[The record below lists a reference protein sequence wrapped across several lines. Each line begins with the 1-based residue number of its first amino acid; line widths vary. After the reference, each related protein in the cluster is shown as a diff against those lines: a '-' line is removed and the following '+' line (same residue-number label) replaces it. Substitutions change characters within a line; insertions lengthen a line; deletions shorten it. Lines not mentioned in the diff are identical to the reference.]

1 MRPQSLL
8 RKEDL
13 MKKHLKKALAL
24 MLMTSLLAS
33 SIPSVFA
40 LDSGNNGNGNAA
52 EAPSAS
58 ANTPASQST
67 SVGVQD
73 SDLIELSNSLANGT
87 HTYYN
92 TKRNVITV
100 ENQTMKLNYGL
111 KGFSDRMYV
120 QSLSN
125 SKGVNYITDTMDV
138 FVKDTSGNTHYASK
152 SVTDAEANIYRYGYY
167 YYENRIEGQVF
178 TTGITAD
185 PNYNFSV
192 DLSETYKTN
201 EISYNNSGKYFTV
214 NAGASDPF
222 IGFVTGTKKNSF
234 IFTTYNYLKAAD
246 YDTVE
251 IKVKAENATSGAQ
264 IFIVAGS
271 ETKFNSTQSKN
282 FTFETDG
289 EWHTY
294 RINISDIAGY
304 EGELKYVRFDIPAA
318 PGSRV
323 DIEYIKVYKAQQEG
337 ISSALSMQRS
347 FISYSNKLHH
357 VAQFSTTEEITDIDS
372 VGMTTKIDANTVN
385 ALIVKDASGYKTSLD
400 GVDWASAEYVGF
412 DIAGAGVFGYILPA
426 DNNSGSM
433 IVTQENGYYI
443 ITQTMSVSSFTPSGT
458 NNVETGKYEAYVS
471 NNANDVF
478 FGQRIYTDETH
489 SFDDFIVAAEC
500 ERHPLTEENIIV
512 HASDST
518 GGSFKGYDALYGYY
532 VFGISGTS
540 FNPAYYDFPNRHYN
554 VSFTVKGDQ
563 YDRQMYFLTRCT
575 STGCLEAA
583 ALLDSYNMLL
593 PVPVQVSKNFAGDGE
608 NTIYNIDDAAYS
620 EAYFPMT
627 VKADETVTYNILN
640 LYQNWGQYPLKQ
652 ISSIQYHTPYY
663 HFSTGVT
670 ETNCINLF
678 PLCGPGLPDFRGM
691 SAPFWTSQP
700 QHNSAGGHSF
710 LRYYYEDGTYIT
722 SQNTSAV
729 IDSNGFAYCD
739 IIYGVESSDGKIS
752 ATYTHTEMPQTDEN
766 RTFYELKYT
775 FNEDITF
782 KDFAEDFIFYRV
794 TDNNGKGVY
803 KKVGYLDS
811 NNQSQ
816 VVDAISVAGERQD
829 FELGDACPY
838 FSFFMMPDWDR
849 DATWIQGYTN
859 LAVLFKDWTVISG
872 GKEIEANLYLI
883 NTKDYLTL
891 TMDLGEIT
899 FKAGDTITINAILMP
914 WGSQQME
921 DDPANRLENAQTAIY
936 ESPHYS
942 DVLPDGTLYM
952 DKNVRDVRE
961 NTLLNPMTATAVDNC
976 EVIESAF
983 VPKVK
988 TTNGKY
994 TTFTVSGGS
1003 NNVAIRAYGFDMLTV
1018 PKIEQ
1023 LIDGEWVEYTVSS
1036 INTPD
1041 KYGFGHY
1048 YDGYTV
1054 HYDEDGTYSYS
1065 FVTDMT
1071 DVESKTFRISAD
1083 EAFAGWPTEETDDS
1097 ASAMNL
1103 YLNASDIGILSA
1115 GSSYYGVETLSDDG
1129 SYVSL
1134 YGNGTSAEAYLNIF
1148 SNTDNIAT
1156 GKYVV
1161 YKYRIPT
1168 DNTTEIKEMD
1178 VWVSTV
1184 NSGATGDGWSNDCI
1198 VINGNALVRDGKWH
1212 VMVIDVPT
1220 IKSGFKP
1227 EADGTYHAK
1236 YLRIDTWNTKLDTAS
1251 YIDVAYIAMS
1261 DSLDEILLANSDVAS
1276 IDLLTSTT
1284 AYTSKTTSVTV
1295 PDNAPT
1301 LSISDSVAHNGN
1313 QFTVAVEISQNS
1325 GISHL
1330 NVMPVYDRTAFNLI
1344 AVTNGEVMD
1353 NMSEVTPKV
1362 SWSSTENA
1370 TAGGNL
1376 IYFTFIP
1383 KNDYVIGKFEF
1394 GVKVIDAANTEGNA
1408 ITFKTV
1414 SGQITVFDP
1423 DKVYGDANGDGIID
1437 LEDLVLLRKY
1447 LADIDGETGSTE
1459 IEIAKGADANE
1470 DHVID
1475 SLDLLL
1481 IREYL
1486 ANYNYDTGESNSTL
1500 GKK

>member
-1 MRPQSLL
+1 MIRLFGPTIPS
-8 RKEDL
+8 RKETL
-13 MKKHLKKALAL
+13 MNKHLKKTL
-24 MLMTSLLAS
+24 SLLLMISMIAS

-40 LDSGNNGNGNAA
+40 IDNDT
-52 EAPSAS
+52 EASTSPSTGTGTSAS
-58 ANTPASQST
+58 QAESSENR
-67 SVGVQD
+67 D

-92 TKRNVITV
+92 TKRDVITV
-100 ENQTMKLNYGL
+100 ENKTMKLNYGL
-111 KGFSDRMYV
+111 KGFSNQMYV

-138 FVKDTSGNTHYASK
+138 FVKDANGNTHYASQ
-152 SVTDAEANIYRYGYY
+152 SVTDASVNIYRYGYY

-201 EISYNNSGKYFTV
+201 EISYNKSGKYFTV
-214 NAGASDPF
+214 NSNASDPF

-234 IFTTYNYLKAAD
+234 IITTYNYLKAAD

-271 ETKFNSTQSKN
+271 ETGFNAKQSKN

-294 RINISDIAGY
+294 RITISDIAGY

-323 DIEYIKVYKAQQEG
+323 DIEYIKVYKAQQAG

-347 FISYSNKLHH
+347 FLSYSDKLHH
-357 VAQFSTTEEITDIDS
+357 VAQFSTTEEMTGIDS
-372 VGMTTKIDANTVN
+372 VGMTTKINASTVN
-385 ALIVKDASGYKTSLD
+385 ALIVKDASGHKTSLE
-400 GVDWASAEYVGF
+400 GVDWASAEYAGF
-412 DIAGAGVFGYILPA
+412 DIAGAGIFGYILPA

-433 IVTQENGYYI
+433 TVTLENGYYV
-443 ITQTMSVSSFTPSGT
+443 ITQTLPVSKFTPSEKG
-458 NNVETGKYEAYVS
+458 NRNS
-471 NNANDVF
+471 NDIF
-478 FGQRIYTDETH
+478 FGQRIYNDETH
-489 SFDDFIVAAEC
+489 SFGDFIVAAEC
-500 ERHPLTEENIIV
+500 ERHPLTDENVIV
-512 HASDST
+512 YASDST
-518 GGSFKGYDALYGYY
+518 GGSFKGYDALYGHY
-532 VFGISGTS
+532 VFGISGTG
-540 FNPAYYDFPNRHYN
+540 FNPAYYDFPNRHFN
-554 VSFTVKGDQ
+554 VSFSVKGDQ
-563 YDRQMYFLTRCT
+563 YDRQMYFVTRCT
-575 STGCLEAA
+575 STGGLEGA
-583 ALLDSYNMLL
+583 ALLNADSMLL
-593 PVPVQVSKNFAGDGE
+593 PVPVQVSKNFSGDGE
-608 NTIYNIDDAAYS
+608 NTIYNLDDAAYA
-620 EAYFPMT
+620 EAYFPML
-627 VKADETVTYNILN
+627 VKAGENVSYSILN

-663 HFSTGVT
+663 HLSTGVT
-670 ETNCINLF
+670 ETNCITLF
-678 PLCGPGLPDFRGM
+678 SLCGPGLPDFRGM
-691 SAPFWTSQP
+691 SAPFWTGQP

-710 LRYYYEDGTYIT
+710 LRYYDENGTYIT

-729 IDSNGFAYCD
+729 IDSYGLAYCD

-803 KKVGYLDS
+803 KKVGYLDE

-816 VVDAISVAGERQD
+816 VVDAISIAGGRQD
-829 FELGDACPY
+829 FVLGDNCPY

-849 DATWIQGYTN
+849 EASWIHGYTN

-872 GKEIEANLYLI
+872 GEEIETNLYLI

-914 WGSQQME
+914 WGSDQME
-921 DDPANRLENAQTAIY
+921 DDPANRLENAQTANY
-936 ESPHYS
+936 NSPHYS

-1023 LIDGEWVEYTVSS
+1023 LVDGEWVEYTVSS

-1041 KYGFGHY
+1041 KFGFGYY

-1054 HYDEDGTYSYS
+1054 HYDDDGTYSYS

-1071 DVESKTFRISAD
+1071 GVESKTFRVSAD
-1083 EAFAGWPTEETDDS
+1083 VAFDGWPTEEDENGT
-1097 ASAMNL
+1097 SAMNL
-1103 YLNASDIGILSA
+1103 YLSASDICLLSA
-1115 GSSYYGVETLSDDG
+1115 SSSYYGVETLSDDQ
-1129 SYVSL
+1129 SYTSL
-1134 YGNGTSAEAYLNIF
+1134 YGNGSSAEAYLNVF
-1148 SNTDNIAT
+1148 SNHDNIAT

-1184 NSGATGDGWSNDCI
+1184 NSGAAGTGWSNDCI
-1198 VINGNALVRDGKWH
+1198 VISGNALVRDGKWH

-1220 IKSGFKP
+1220 IKSGFQP

-1236 YLRIDTWNTKLDTAS
+1236 YLRVDTWNTNLDTES
-1251 YIDVAYIAMS
+1251 YIDIAYIAMS

-1284 AYTSKTTSVTV
+1284 AYTSKSTSVTV
-1295 PDNAPT
+1295 PDSAPT
-1301 LSISDSVAHNGN
+1301 LSVSAQAVAGN
-1313 QFTVAVEISQNS
+1313 TQFTVAVDISKNS
-1325 GISHL
+1325 GLSYL
-1330 NVMPVYDRTAFNLI
+1330 KLAPVYDREAFTLLGI
-1344 AVTNGEVMD
+1344 TNGNVIG
-1353 NMSEVTPKV
+1353 NMEASKAYVA
-1362 SWSSTENA
+1362 WSNTSNSTSD
-1370 TAGGNL
+1370 GNL
-1376 IYFTFIP
+1376 IYFTFAP
-1383 KNDYVIGKFEF
+1383 KSDYVQGTFEF
-1394 GVKVIDAANTEGNA
+1394 GVKVLDANNTAGQEV
-1408 ITFKTV
+1408 TFKVT
-1414 SGQITVFDP
+1414 SGKITVLDP
-1423 DKVYGDANGDGIID
+1423 GTVYGDVNGNGKVEVD
-1437 LEDLVLLRKY
+1437 DLVLLRKY
-1447 LADIDGETGSTE
+1447 LAEIDDETNASDIEVS
-1459 IEIAKGADANE
+1459 KGADANG
-1470 DHVID
+1470 DRKID
-1475 SLDLLL
+1475 ALDVLL
-1481 IREYL
+1481 IRQYI
-1486 ANYNYDTGESNSTL
+1486 ANYNYDTGESDTIL
-1500 GKK
+1500 GKQ

>member
-1 MRPQSLL
+1 
-8 RKEDL
+8 
-13 MKKHLKKALAL
+13 MKKNTKKILSAALAL
-24 MLMTSLLAS
+24 VMIAS
-33 SIPSVFA
+33 SVPTVFA
-40 LDSGNNGNGNAA
+40 EGEASSSTQPSS
-52 EAPSAS
+52 APSQLENLAEGQSVAS
-58 ANTPASQST
+58 ADRDKAL
-67 SVGVQD
+67 V
-73 SDLIELSNSLANGT
+73 EMSNSLANGT

-92 TKRNVITV
+92 TARDTITV
-100 ENQTMKLNYGL
+100 ENKTMKLNYGL
-111 KGFSDRMYV
+111 KGFSNKMYV

-138 FVKDTSGNTHYASK
+138 FVKDASGNTHYASK
-152 SVTDAEANIYRYGYY
+152 SITDAEANIYRYGYY

-178 TTGITAD
+178 TTDITAD

-192 DLSETYKTN
+192 DLTNPYKTN
-201 EISYNNSGKYFTV
+201 HISYNKSGKYFTV
-214 NAGASDPF
+214 NADASDPF
-222 IGFVTGTKKNSF
+222 IGFVTGTKKSSF
-234 IFTTYNYLKAAD
+234 IITTYNYLKAAD

-271 ETKFNSTQSKN
+271 ETGFNSTQSKN

-304 EGELKYVRFDIPAA
+304 TGELKYVRFDIPAA

-323 DIEYIKVYKAQQEG
+323 DIEYIKVYKAQQVG

-347 FISYSNKLHH
+347 FLSYSDKLHH

-412 DIAGAGVFGYILPA
+412 DIAGAGIFGYILPA

-433 IVTQENGYYI
+433 TVTLENGYYV
-443 ITQTMSVSSFTPSGT
+443 ITQTLPVSKFTPSEKG
-458 NNVETGKYEAYVS
+458 NRNS
-471 NNANDVF
+471 NDIF
-478 FGQRIYTDETH
+478 FGQRIYNDETH

-500 ERHPLTEENIIV
+500 ERHPLTDENVIV
-512 HASDST
+512 YASDST
-518 GGSFKGYDALYGYY
+518 GGSFKGYDALYGHY
-532 VFGISGTS
+532 VFGISGTG
-540 FNPAYYDFPNRHYN
+540 FNPAYYDFPNRHFN

-563 YDRQMYFLTRCT
+563 YDRQMYFVTRCT
-575 STGCLEAA
+575 STGGLEGA
-583 ALLDSYNMLL
+583 ALLNADSMLL

-608 NTIYNIDDAAYS
+608 NTIYNLDDAAYS

-627 VKADETVTYNILN
+627 VKADETVSYNILN

-663 HFSTGVT
+663 HLSTGVT
-670 ETNCINLF
+670 ETNCITLF
-678 PLCGPGLPDFRGM
+678 SPCGPGLPDHRGM
-691 SAPFWTSQP
+691 SAPFWTGQP

-710 LRYYYEDGTYIT
+710 LRYYDENGKYIT
-722 SQNTSAV
+722 SQNSSAV
-729 IDSNGFAYCD
+729 IDSYGLAYCD

-803 KKVGYLDS
+803 KKVGYLDA

-816 VVDAISVAGERQD
+816 VVDAISTAGERQD
-829 FELGDACPY
+829 FVLGDACPY

-849 DATWIQGYTN
+849 EASWIHGYTN
-859 LAVLFKDWTVISG
+859 LAMLFKDWTVISG
-872 GKEIEANLYLI
+872 GEEIETNLYLI

-891 TMDLGEIT
+891 TMNLGEIT

-914 WGSQQME
+914 WGSDQME
-921 DDPANRLENAQTAIY
+921 DDPANRLENAQTANY
-936 ESPHYS
+936 NSPHYS

-961 NTLLNPMTATAVDNC
+961 NTLLNPMTATAVENC
-976 EVIESAF
+976 QVIESAF

-1023 LIDGEWVEYTVSS
+1023 LVDGKWIEYTVSS

-1041 KYGFGHY
+1041 KYGFGYY

-1054 HYDEDGTYSYS
+1054 HYDDDGTYSYS

-1071 DVESKTFRISAD
+1071 GVESKTFRVSAD
-1083 EAFAGWPTEETDDS
+1083 VAFDGWPAEEAAEG
-1097 ASAMNL
+1097 ASAMNV
-1103 YLNASDIGILSA
+1103 YWSASDICLLSA
-1115 GSSYYGVETLSDDG
+1115 SSSFYGVETLSDDQ
-1129 SYVSL
+1129 SYTSL
-1134 YGNGTSAEAYLNIF
+1134 YGNGSSAEAYLNVF
-1148 SNTDNIAT
+1148 SNTDNIVT

-1168 DNTTEIKEMD
+1168 DNTTEIKDMD

-1184 NSGATGDGWSNDCI
+1184 NSGATGDGYSNDCI
-1198 VINGNALVRDGKWH
+1198 SISGNALVRDGKWH

-1236 YLRIDTWNTKLDTAS
+1236 YLRVDTWNTKLDTAS

-1261 DSLDEILLANSDVAS
+1261 DSLDEILLANSDVET
-1276 IDLLTSTT
+1276 IDFITSNNT
-1284 AYTSKTTSVTV
+1284 YTSKSTSVTV
-1295 PDNAPT
+1295 PESAPT
-1301 LSISDSVAHNGN
+1301 LSISAQTVPNN
-1313 QFTVAVEISQNS
+1313 TQFTVAVDLSQNS
-1325 GISHL
+1325 GLSYL
-1330 NVMPVYDRTAFNLI
+1330 RLAPLYDREEFTLVD
-1344 AVTNGEVMD
+1344 VTNGEAMGNLD
-1353 NMSEVTPKV
+1353 AGKAYVT
-1362 SWSSTENA
+1362 WSNTSNSTSD
-1370 TAGGNL
+1370 GNL
-1376 IYFTFIP
+1376 IYFTFAP
-1383 KNDYVIGKFEF
+1383 KSDYVYGTFEF
-1394 GVKVIDAANTEGNA
+1394 GVKVLDANNTAGQEV
-1408 ITFKTV
+1408 TFNTIFGQVTV
-1414 SGQITVFDP
+1414 LDDGVIH
-1423 DKVYGDANGDGIID
+1423 GDANGDGKVG
-1437 LEDLVLLRKY
+1437 LEDLILLRKY
-1447 LADIDGETGSTE
+1447 LADIDDETGATD
-1459 IEIAKGADANE
+1459 IEVSNGADANR
-1470 DHVID
+1470 DRKID
-1475 SLDLLL
+1475 SADVFL
-1481 IREYL
+1481 IRRYL
-1486 ANYNYDTGESNSTL
+1486 ANYNYDTGTSSTPI
-1500 GKK
+1500 GKQ